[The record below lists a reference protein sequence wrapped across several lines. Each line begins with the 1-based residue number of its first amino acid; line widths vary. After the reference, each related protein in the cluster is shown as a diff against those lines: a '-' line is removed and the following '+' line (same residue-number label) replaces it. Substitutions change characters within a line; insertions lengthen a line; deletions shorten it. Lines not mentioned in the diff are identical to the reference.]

1 MADFIRRIVSGNK
14 ARFKDETLDVELD
27 LAYITDQVIV
37 MGYPA
42 TGIEGLYRN
51 RREDAK
57 KFLEHRHG
65 KNYWIFNFC
74 PIRENSYPASFFD
87 GRVSRYP
94 FPDHHAPPLAI
105 LPLVARE
112 IRVWLEGSPDRVAA
126 LHCKAGKGRSG
137 TMACSYL
144 LTQVNLPTTDGSKN
158 VQLVEERAE
167 ELMDA
172 MPSDDEAA
180 EVTADTRQS
189 TESSPV
195 QIDQGT
201 ASTSGTEAIIDRK
214 ATSSPRPVSEN
225 NLPSSE
231 SGTPVSATS
240 TAALQHVLNLHTS
253 KRMRPRSPSKDVTK
267 LKKVKQGVSIP
278 SQRRWLSYWSLL
290 LAHEGPPNFWSL
302 SPPTQPKP
310 KIRLQEIKI
319 RMREPTGVKAN
330 LVKAVN
336 AIIDR
341 NTFAKTATGEG
352 QVWVSLARYDDEFVE
367 TLEEWEKASRSED
380 GDLGKRRKGIVETEG
395 KELSELFKDGKW
407 DQVKMVRSFARLGL
421 PKPEEVKKEEDE
433 KIYTYALQPLS
444 KESWGRIKD
453 DIQSTGVQ
461 SSKSGFA
468 KSEATSIHEVVP
480 RAEEQGISDRGIILD
495 PSREL
500 RVKMYM
506 GQIFMG
512 WFWFIPQFHIPPE
525 WSSTSTEPFPLVFQ
539 KKDVDFPLGI
549 GASIIDVEVTLE
561 QLSPGEAHELVE
573 PPLRAT
579 SVETAAGVKSE
590 TAANA
595 AAAVAAMGEG
605 NAMEAKQVA
614 QA

>member
-27 LAYITDQVIV
+27 LAYITDQIIV

-57 KFLEHRHG
+57 KFLDHRHG

-74 PIRENSYPASFFD
+74 PIRENSYPAGFFD

-112 IRVWLEGSPDRVAA
+112 IHLWLEGSPDRVAV

-137 TMACSYL
+137 TMACTYL
-144 LTQVNLPTTDGSKN
+144 LAQINLPSMGDSKN

-172 MPSDDEAA
+172 MPSDEEAA
-180 EVTADTRQS
+180 EMMAVSTRQS
-189 TESSPV
+189 TDGTPVKETVLQQPSSSDALSYGDM
-195 QIDQGT
+195 IT
-201 ASTSGTEAIIDRK
+201 DRK
-214 ATSSPRPVSEN
+214 ATSSLKSVPESSAVDPSAVSIVN
-225 NLPSSE
+225 RAS
-231 SGTPVSATS
+231 TTS
-240 TAALQHVLNLHTS
+240 LQHVLDLHTS
-253 KRMRPRSPSKDVTK
+253 KRMKPPSSAESKDK
-267 LKKVKQGVSIP
+267 NGAKPKKITQGVSIP

-290 LAHEGPPNFWSL
+290 LAHDGPPGFWSL
-302 SPPTQPKP
+302 SSPAQFKP

-319 RMREPTGVKAN
+319 RMHEPTGVKMN

-341 NTFAKTATGEG
+341 NAFAKTATGEG

-367 TLEEWEKASRSED
+367 TLEKWEKVTRSED
-380 GDLGKRRKGIVETEG
+380 GDLGKKRKDPQEMER
-395 KELSELFKDGKW
+395 KELNDLFKDGKW
-407 DQVKMVRSFARLGL
+407 DRVKMVRSFARLGL
-421 PKPEEVKKEEDE
+421 SKTDGAKKEGDE
-433 KIYTYALQPLS
+433 KDGKIYTYTLRTLS
-444 KESWGRIKD
+444 TERWGHIKD
-453 DIQSTGVQ
+453 EIEGGDVPFTW
-461 SSKSGFA
+461 SSA
-468 KSEATSIHEVVP
+468 IKSEATSINEVIAP
-480 RAEEQGISDRGIILD
+480 NHDQGVSERGVILD
-495 PSREL
+495 PCREL
-500 RVKMYM
+500 RVKMYI

-512 WFWFIPQFHIPPE
+512 WFWFIPQFHLPSDWRP
-525 WSSTSTEPFPLVFQ
+525 TSTEPVRLVFQ

-549 GASIIDVEVTLE
+549 GSSIIDVEVILE
-561 QLSPGEAHELVE
+561 QLSPGEATQEPLE
-573 PPLRAT
+573 PPLRGT
-579 SVETAAGVKSE
+579 SIETTAGVKSE
-590 TAANA
+590 PATNA
-595 AAAVAAMGEG
+595 LL
-605 NAMEAKQVA
+605 
-614 QA
+614 